1 MILSESYDGFVAR
14 RKARELAG
22 SWFDTEV
29 LKRHLLVAKLNKV
42 GGNKNSSE
50 YTSYLINIA
59 AISDEQFYACLF
71 LHTAGDRYK
80 ECRTTLETNFTM
92 GSEIPTTVEDS
103 YTLLQKNSSRRARI
117 KSRAVEGQATI
128 TMSRQECQD
137 IVFSNKILIRYR
149 YC

>member
-59 AISDEQFYACLF
+59 AKVMSSSMHACF
-71 LHTAGDRYK
+71 CIQPGIVNQDRDFS
-80 ECRTTLETNFTM
+80 LLIVTM
-92 GSEIPTTVEDS
+92 CVS
-103 YTLLQKNSSRRARI
+103 
-117 KSRAVEGQATI
+117 
-128 TMSRQECQD
+128 MSP
-137 IVFSNKILIRYR
+137 
-149 YC
+149 

>member
-59 AISDEQFYACLF
+59 AKVMSSSMHACFCIQPGIDMKNVEPHLKPISPWGLRSRPP
-71 LHTAGDRYK
+71 LKIH
-80 ECRTTLETNFTM
+80 
-92 GSEIPTTVEDS
+92 IPCCKKT
-103 YTLLQKNSSRRARI
+103 Q
-117 KSRAVEGQATI
+117 VEGLESKAEQW
-128 TMSRQECQD
+128 RDKPQ
-137 IVFSNKILIRYR
+137 
-149 YC
+149 